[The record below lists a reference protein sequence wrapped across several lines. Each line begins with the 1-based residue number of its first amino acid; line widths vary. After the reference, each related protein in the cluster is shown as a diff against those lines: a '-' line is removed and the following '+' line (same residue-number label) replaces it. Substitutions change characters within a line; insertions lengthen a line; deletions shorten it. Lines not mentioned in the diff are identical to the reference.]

1 MKDCFMNRFSELKM
15 VFLFYLIIETI
26 VTKVSSY
33 VINGKKWSMLLLS
46 IAVKYLESIRV
57 ILLELLDVLKPT

>member
-1 MKDCFMNRFSELKM
+1 MNRFSELKM